1 MADATSTGAIAVARW
16 SPERGWFVEYADGL
30 DAGVG
35 RIRSEQPRL
44 HYTLSTYAGNAVL
57 DALLNN
63 TALQKSAYASL
74 HSGDPGLIGSSEL
87 SGNGYTRPAGAMTFG
102 APTGGVTDNTVAS
115 QFPTASGDWL
125 QATYFGA
132 FDAATVGNF
141 LGSGSLTTPQTIL
154 SGEYGEFAIGAFDIS
169 INTAFGT
176 DTLANIVNAL
186 FRNTSLAVAMP
197 YLSLHSADPAGT
209 GANELADA
217 NGYARG
223 AVSYG
228 AAAAK
233 SCSNDAITDLGP
245 ASGINWATA
254 TYIGLW
260 TSGTYGAGTFI
271 FGKQLTTPRTVQV
284 GKKFRLEVGGL
295 TVTIT

>member
-1 MADATSTGAIAVARW
+1 MPQNKLSVASW
-16 SPERGWFVEYADGL
+16 SPEGGWSVQDVTCQ
-30 DAGVG
+30 DAQAG

-74 HSGDPGLIGSSEL
+74 HSGDPGLTGAAEL
-87 SGNGYTRPAGAMTFG
+87 SGNGYTRPAAAMTFA

-115 QFPTASGDWL
+115 QFPTATGSNWA

-141 LGSGSLTTPQTIL
+141 LGSGSLTTAQTIL
-154 SGEYGEFAIGAFDIS
+154 VGEYGEFAIGAFDIS

-186 FRNTSLAVAMP
+186 FRNTSLAVAQA
-197 YLSLHSADPAGT
+197 YLSLHSGDPAGT
-209 GANELADA
+209 GANELANA
-217 NGYARG
+217 NGYARA
-223 AVSYG
+223 AVSCG
-228 AAAAK
+228 AAGSKQCA
-233 SCSNDAITDLGP
+233 NDAVTDLGP
-245 ASGINWATA
+245 ASGSNWAAA
-254 TYIGLW
+254 TYMGLW
-260 TSGTYGAGTFI
+260 DSGTYGAGTFL
-271 FGKQLTTPRTVQV
+271 FGKQLTTPRTIQV
-284 GKKFRLEVGGL
+284 NKKFRLEVGGL